1 MGNSLK
7 NISVKI
13 SKIEDK
19 TKQYVDILYRCGL
32 ILYMAYLAMSMTMS
46 FIYSVSVIMQR
57 VGIVLLLLVC
67 IYRTVFEFFRNIKL
81 AIFSVLLV
89 LFSFIISFISPYM
102 DTFPFTAM
110 AIVGAIGISA
120 DQILIVGIIGNLI
133 MIFNN
138 VLMTLTTG
146 YNSLQARD
154 FFYFGNN
161 SFYVSK
167 INNLSS
173 TDLAAHHFWII
184 TAYLWVRG
192 HKISWGEIF
201 ALGSVNILIYSLTG
215 SNTSFLCISL
225 VLLIALCMKIR
236 DALIN
241 KKKITD
247 TDITKTNIKSTSGVF
262 EWCKNAAVFLCRYS
276 FVFFSIIMIILTVAY
291 NNQSQLMNIINVLL
305 HGRLG
310 LGYRGFVEY
319 GVHIISPGVP
329 SYGMDSSAEGF
340 YNFLDCSY
348 INILLRYGI
357 LLLVFYVGLMTLI
370 QLKHKKYVYGVLL
383 LSVCALSCIEEH
395 HLIELPYNFFPLLLF
410 ADFEDKHINTV
421 FRKTKIN
428 KKYALNIGSTVLCV
442 SLLFASIILNL
453 PRYNKIKEL
462 DHLDDQADKIYQ
474 QLQNNIDPL
483 VESGYWCQAT
493 DSMNSKE
500 FGDVLEKPSDFK
512 AVTGFDW
519 DETTKDPKV
528 HSFYSVYYD
537 SYMDLS
543 VQNDVLKLIINDEIK
558 QLVGDGSVLIEYDV
572 SAGKVYSVWYAEST
586 GCRFIDGGR
595 TSDRIARLSDNT
607 LIPEGYSTGEYDE

>member
-1 MGNSLK
+1 MNEAFLNLSHRIK
-7 NISVKI
+7 AID
-13 SKIEDK
+13 SKFCKYI
-19 TKQYVDILYRCGL
+19 DIIYRCGL
-32 ILYMAYLAMSMTMS
+32 ILYIAYMAMSMTMRCV
-46 FIYSVSVIMQR
+46 YDVSILMQR
-57 VGIVLLLLVC
+57 VGTVLLLLVC
-67 IYRTVFEFFRNIKL
+67 IYRIVFELFRNIKL
-81 AIFSVLLV
+81 AFFSILLV
-89 LFSFIISFISPYM
+89 LFSYIFSYFSPNMY
-102 DTFPFTAM
+102 TFPFTAM

-120 DQILIVGIIGNLI
+120 DQILLVGIIGNLI
-133 MIFNN
+133 MVFNN

-154 FFYFGNN
+154 FFYFGHN

-184 TAYLWVRG
+184 AAYLWVRG
-192 HKISWGEIF
+192 YKITWGEIF
-201 ALGSVNILIYSLTG
+201 ALSSLNIFIYSLTG

-225 VLLIALCMKIR
+225 VLLIAFCIKIKS
-236 DALIN
+236 ALIN
-241 KKKITD
+241 KKNLAD
-247 TDITKTNIKSTSGVF
+247 TVIAKTNNKVDSGVF
-262 EWCKNAAVFLCRYS
+262 EWFKNAVVFLCRYS

-291 NNQSQLMNIINVLL
+291 NNQSKLMNFINVLL

-319 GVHIISPGVP
+319 GVHLVSPGVP

-348 INILLRYGI
+348 INILIRYGI
-357 LLLVFYVGLMTLI
+357 ILLVFYVGLMTLI

-410 ADFEDKHINTV
+410 ADCEDKHINTV
-421 FRKTKIN
+421 LRKTKIN

-442 SLLFASIILNL
+442 SFLFASIYLNL
-453 PRYNKIKEL
+453 PRYYKIKEL
-462 DHLDDQADKIYQ
+462 DRLDDQADKIYQ

-500 FGDVLEKPSDFK
+500 FGEVLEKPSDFK

-519 DETTKDPKV
+519 DETTKDPKL

-543 VQNDVLKLIINDEIK
+543 VQNDVLNLIINDEIK

-595 TSDRIARLSDNT
+595 TSDRIARLSDNA
-607 LIPEGYSTGEYDE
+607 LILEGYSTGEYDE